1 MCYVIRLFIISKWRL
16 NASHTKWDE
25 NRIMNGWLCWSV
37 FKGFDR
43 ILMLL
48 KHRLYY
54 SGKEFDRENLCT
66 FKLRCICVHISR
78 FCMILPLQIQAFRR
92 FQGSTITG
100 NIIDRNDTKLIIW
113 LHNTEWNCDETSNI
127 VTYRKIVDHW
137 EKIQIFRK
145 DLYFSVTITFKYR
158 TYSSVC
164 AYS

>member
-1 MCYVIRLFIISKWRL
+1 MHPIYIVVNKM
-16 NASHTKWDE
+16 K

-78 FCMILPLQIQAFRR
+78 FCMILPLQTQAFQS
-92 FQGSTITG
+92 FQVTIITDK
-100 NIIDRNDTKLIIW
+100 IIDRNDMKLFIRFHKVEIISTCWTKFYEI
-113 LHNTEWNCDETSNI
+113 SNI
-127 VTYRKIVDHW
+127 VTYCKIVDHG
-137 EKIQIFRK
+137 EK
-145 DLYFSVTITFKYR
+145 FKVSEK
-158 TYSSVC
+158 TCISQLP
-164 AYS
+164 

>member
-1 MCYVIRLFIISKWRL
+1 MHPTQNEMKNI
-16 NASHTKWDE
+16 
-25 NRIMNGWLCWSV
+25 IMNGWLCWSV

-100 NIIDRNDTKLIIW
+100 KIIDRNDTKLIIW
-113 LHNTEWNCDETSNI
+113 LHKVECRMKFWQNLKHCYISQNSWSLRKNSKFQKRPVFLSYHNI
-127 VTYRKIVDHW
+127 
-137 EKIQIFRK
+137 
-145 DLYFSVTITFKYR
+145 
-158 TYSSVC
+158 
-164 AYS
+164 

>member
-1 MCYVIRLFIISKWRL
+1 MK
-16 NASHTKWDE
+16 

-78 FCMILPLQIQAFRR
+78 FCMILPLQIQAFQS
-92 FQGSTITG
+92 FQGATITDK
-100 NIIDRNDTKLIIW
+100 IIDRNDMKLFIRFHKVQIISTNEILPNFKHCYILQNSWW
-113 LHNTEWNCDETSNI
+113 L
-127 VTYRKIVDHW
+127 RKI
-137 EKIQIFRK
+137 QSFRK

>member
-1 MCYVIRLFIISKWRL
+1 
-16 NASHTKWDE
+16 
-25 NRIMNGWLCWSV
+25 
-37 FKGFDR
+37 
-43 ILMLL
+43 MLL

-78 FCMILPLQIQAFRR
+78 FCMILPLRIQAFQSP
-92 FQGSTITG
+92 QGTTITDK
-100 NIIDRNDTKLIIW
+100 IIDRKLFIRFHKVEIISTNEI
-113 LHNTEWNCDETSNI
+113 LRNVKHCYILQNNCSL
-127 VTYRKIVDHW
+127 RKI
-137 EKIQIFRK
+137 QSFRK

>member
-1 MCYVIRLFIISKWRL
+1 MK
-16 NASHTKWDE
+16 

-78 FCMILPLQIQAFRR
+78 FCMILPLQTQAFQS
-92 FQGSTITG
+92 FQVTIITDK
-100 NIIDRNDTKLIIW
+100 IIDRNDMKLFIRFHKVEMRNKILRNVKHCYILQNSW
-113 LHNTEWNCDETSNI
+113 SL
-127 VTYRKIVDHW
+127 RKT
-137 EKIQIFRK
+137 QSCRK